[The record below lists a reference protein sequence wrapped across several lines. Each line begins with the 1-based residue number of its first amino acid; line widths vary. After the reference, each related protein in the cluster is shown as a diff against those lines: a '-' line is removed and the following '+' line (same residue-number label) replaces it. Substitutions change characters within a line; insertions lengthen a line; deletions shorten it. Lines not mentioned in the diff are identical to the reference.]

1 MKTLRVLSSKPLSNE
16 SRQKIE
22 NLFKKKLGEEAGF
35 AYEVDSSL
43 LGGIKVIDGSVVYDG
58 SLAGKL
64 EQLKQSLK

>member
-1 MKTLRVLSSKPLSNE
+1 MKTLRVLSSKTLSAE
-16 SRQKIE
+16 SRRDIE
-22 NLFKKKLGEEAGF
+22 KLFKKKLGKDVEF
-35 AYEVDSSL
+35 TYEVDPSL